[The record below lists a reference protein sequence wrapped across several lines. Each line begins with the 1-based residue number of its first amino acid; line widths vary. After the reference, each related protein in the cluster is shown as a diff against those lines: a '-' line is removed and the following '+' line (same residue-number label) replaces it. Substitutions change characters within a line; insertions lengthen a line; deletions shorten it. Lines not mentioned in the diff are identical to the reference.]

1 MCIVVVKSLLRN
13 SHHFSPLLKSYL
25 GIFLSYLS
33 PFRNLLQYLSDSSLT
48 YSFLL
53 LFYFLW
59 WLFIMLRLFGNFSYS
74 DCNFLFPYEI
84 FSNQER
90 IFKRVKPCKL
100 EVLFAGMKV
109 EYLML

>member
-1 MCIVVVKSLLRN
+1 
-13 SHHFSPLLKSYL
+13 
-25 GIFLSYLS
+25 
-33 PFRNLLQYLSDSSLT
+33 
-48 YSFLL
+48 
-53 LFYFLW
+53 
-59 WLFIMLRLFGNFSYS
+59 MLRLFGNFSYS

-109 EYLML
+109 EYLMLWMEL